1 MENTLMMEVSVGDK
15 KLQIVKGD
23 ITQERVDAIVN
34 AANSHLAHGGGVAAA
49 IVRAGGPEI
58 QEESDKLVRE
68 KGPVPTGKA
77 VITGAG
83 KLPAKHVIHA
93 VGPIW
98 RGGNEGED
106 RLLSEAVSSSLE
118 LADEKGLSSIA
129 LPAISL
135 GIFGFP
141 KERGA
146 KIILRT
152 ILEKMKNLR
161 NLRLIRVVLYSD
173 DMAKLFVETLKEI
186 SDTQKEA

>member
-15 KLQIVKGD
+15 KLQIIRGD
-23 ITQERVDAIVN
+23 ITKEKVDAIVN
-34 AANSHLAHGGGVAAA
+34 AANSYLAHGGGVAAA
-49 IVRAGGPEI
+49 IVRAGGTEI
-58 QEESDKLVRE
+58 QEESNRLVRD

-83 KLPAKHVIHA
+83 RLPAKHVIHA

-98 RGGNEGED
+98 RGGNEDED
-106 RLLSEAVSSSLE
+106 KLLSEAVISSLE
-118 LADEKGLSSIA
+118 LADDKGLSSIA

-146 KIILRT
+146 RIILGT
-152 ILEKMKNLR
+152 ILEKMRGLKNLK
-161 NLRLIRVVLYSD
+161 LVRVVLYSD
-173 DMAKLFVETLKEI
+173 DMAKLFVETLKGLSRVE
-186 SDTQKEA
+186 KEA

>member
-15 KLQIVKGD
+15 KLQIIRGD
-23 ITQERVDAIVN
+23 ITKEKVDAIVN
-34 AANSHLAHGGGVAAA
+34 AANSYLAHGGGVAAA
-49 IVRAGGPEI
+49 IVRAGGTEI
-58 QEESDKLVRE
+58 QEESNRLVRD

-83 KLPAKHVIHA
+83 RLPAKHVIHA

-98 RGGNEGED
+98 RGGNEDED
-106 RLLSEAVSSSLE
+106 KLLSEAVISSLE
-118 LADEKGLSSIA
+118 LADDKGLSSIA

-146 KIILRT
+146 RIILGT
-152 ILEKMKNLR
+152 ILEKMRGLKNLK
-161 NLRLIRVVLYSD
+161 LVRVVLYSD
-173 DMAKLFVETLKEI
+173 DMAKLFVETLKEL
-186 SDTQKEA
+186 SRVEKEA